1 MPMNG
6 NYRYTTYLPTT
17 LPACTVRGILHT
29 PEHRRAGISPLPG
42 MCSHRPAFHI
52 ADVIIWK
59 KKENKLKLNYE
70 NHETIK

>member
-1 MPMNG
+1 MVIIDTPHT
-6 NYRYTTYLPTT
+6 YPRHSLPVRYGAYFIRLIIAGLALALCLVCAVIVLP
-17 LPACTVRGILHT
+17 
-29 PEHRRAGISPLPG
+29 
-42 MCSHRPAFHI
+42 FHI